1 MFVRL
6 DDFFVEKHISCRDSL
21 GVFKSWKY
29 WAMPFQL
36 VVSVI
41 AQIRQA
47 VCKLRFS
54 NGIHSSGLF
63 GVCVICCFW
72 ALSTR
77 GWFSWCSIVEMLRCV
92 DLSHGFWERF
102 DSIRIVRAWVIA
114 TPPER
119 SASPFCCGVLD
130 AEGSVD
136 ILLKPPKWFPCR
148 QLVVSGLSKQPSR
161 LVPWRFSR
169 YST

>member
-1 MFVRL
+1 MFVHL

-41 AQIRQA
+41 AQIRQWDFRTASTAADFLVYVSYA
-47 VCKLRFS
+47 VF
-54 NGIHSSGLF
+54 GLYPLEV
-63 GVCVICCFW
+63 GS
-72 ALSTR
+72 LS
-77 GWFSWCSIVEMLRCV
+77 SWCSIVEMHRCV

-114 TPPER
+114 KPPER
-119 SASPFCCGVLD
+119 SASPFCCGVLG

-136 ILLKPPKWFPCR
+136 ILLKPPKWFPC
-148 QLVVSGLSKQPSR
+148 VVSGLSKQPSH